1 MVIEQLMLH
10 VEALVFASDKPLTQT
25 ELAELLKNALE
36 TDELVP
42 AQISASIEAIKE
54 KYDSE
59 FFPFELK
66 EIGGGYQFLTK
77 KNFHPTILQLNGDK
91 FIKKLST
98 AALETLAI
106 ISYRQPITKP
116 EIEYIR
122 GVSSDYSIQKLLE
135 KDLIMISGR
144 NEDMVGKPLTY
155 TVSKSFMD
163 YFGLNTMD
171 ELPKLREI
179 FPDDIVMPTDAAE
192 AIPEE
197 PGKLLVNEEGLLLET
212 AGELPEDDAE
222 APPAEPEA

>member
-25 ELAELLKNALE
+25 ELTDLVKNALE
-36 TDELVP
+36 SDELVP

-77 KNFHPTILQLNGDK
+77 KDYHPTILQLNGDK

-106 ISYRQPITKP
+106 IAYRQPITKP

-122 GVSSDYSIQKLLE
+122 GVSCDYSVQKLLE

-144 NEDMVGKPLTY
+144 NEEMVGKPLTY

-163 YFGLNTMD
+163 YFGLNSMD
-171 ELPKLREI
+171 ELPKLREV
-179 FPDDIVMPTDAAE
+179 FPDDIVMPTDAME
-192 AIPEE
+192 AIPED
-197 PGKLLVNEEGLLLET
+197 PGRLLVTEDGELLE
-212 AGELPEDDAE
+212 AMDELPSEEQGDT
-222 APPAEPEA
+222 PPEPEA